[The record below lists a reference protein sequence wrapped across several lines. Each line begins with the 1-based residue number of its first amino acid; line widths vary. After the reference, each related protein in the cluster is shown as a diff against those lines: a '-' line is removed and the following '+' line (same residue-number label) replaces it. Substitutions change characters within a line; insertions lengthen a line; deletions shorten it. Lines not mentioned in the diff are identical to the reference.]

1 MPIPPE
7 VADVIA
13 KANTQKVAEE
23 TLDALRTERAELQ
36 ARIASLNTRI
46 TNQITAVQQARQALK
61 LAAQAL

>member
-7 VADVIA
+7 VVEVIE
-13 KANTQKVAEE
+13 KAATQKAAEE